1 LTGGQTVH
9 PAHSWVVGKNSGEGG
24 QKWRME
30 STKSAAYTKYV
41 GRKKIG
47 GRNGEKL
54 SQGQRMGGNEKTE
67 SEPREP
73 YEAT

>member
-1 LTGGQTVH
+1 
-9 PAHSWVVGKNSGEGG
+9 VVGKNSGEGG

-47 GRNGEKL
+47 GKE
-54 SQGQRMGGNEKTE
+54 QGK
-67 SEPREP
+67 
-73 YEAT
+73 